1 MFKKS
6 KHLLWLFLVVA
17 VVISFIVF
25 MVIAVPEANT
35 IEEVQA
41 VEEQVQ

>member
-6 KHLLWLFLVVA
+6 KHLLWIFLVIA
-17 VVISFIVF
+17 VVISFVVF

-35 IEEVQA
+35 IEEVQQT
-41 VEEQVQ
+41 EEMN